1 MPQLTPDAI
10 TLLRGTNL
18 AYVATINEDGSPH
31 VAPMWV
37 DVDSDRDLILL
48 NTADGR
54 QKVRNVRRDPRV
66 GLSSHDRDE
75 PWPPLVVRGVIERIT
90 TEGADDHI
98 DFLCRKYNGEPWTPR
113 EGQVRLILEVRP
125 HSVAF
130 PRI

>member
-66 GLSSHDRDE
+66 LVEKLHSDSIEERETAYRALKEIGSPALKELNFGEAPPSE
-75 PWPPLVVRGVIERIT
+75 LIYPTPLVPAG
-90 TEGADDHI
+90 G
-98 DFLCRKYNGEPWTPR
+98 LGW
-113 EGQVRLILEVRP
+113 
-125 HSVAF
+125 
-130 PRI
+130 